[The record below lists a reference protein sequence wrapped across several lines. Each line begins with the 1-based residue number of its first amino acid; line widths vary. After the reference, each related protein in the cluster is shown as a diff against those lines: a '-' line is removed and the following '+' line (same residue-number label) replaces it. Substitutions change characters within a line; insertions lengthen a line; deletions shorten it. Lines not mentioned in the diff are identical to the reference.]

1 MTKEQLEQIKT
12 LKAEQQAK
20 TKGKPFK
27 NLSTKEKDELV
38 ETLCKMF
45 GLI

>member
-1 MTKEQLEQIKT
+1 MNREQLEKIKAT
-12 LKAEQQAK
+12 KEAQQTK

-27 NLSTKEKDELV
+27 NLSTKEKDELL